1 MRRLADAERIER
13 FMKELGRSA
22 RGDMTVYLAGGSTAV
37 LKGWRASTVDVDM
50 KMVPDRDEV

>member
-22 RGDMTVYLAGGSTAV
+22 RGDMTGGSTAV
-37 LKGWRASTVDVDM
+37 LKGWRASTVVEA
-50 KMVPDRDEV
+50 VGAR